1 MSRSSTAASSQSI
14 DVRAGF
20 APRKTRSG
28 LRSVS
33 AAKLEDHLG
42 ALLKIAVAA
51 GRAAGHVGKAPIVR
65 CKPDGNPLAECF
77 CTVRQANVDG
87 EDAAAGQPNKT
98 GSAAWGGW
106 RRKPR
111 ITPRFVETQGF
122 SCAHSFAMP
131 CVAKNTLIQVTT
143 KDLREPCRVSGRNS
157 RIFLLPM

>member
-1 MSRSSTAASSQSI
+1 MLTAKM
-14 DVRAGF
+14 R
-20 APRKTRSG
+20 PRVNR
-28 LRSVS
+28 
-33 AAKLEDHLG
+33 
-42 ALLKIAVAA
+42 I
-51 GRAAGHVGKAPIVR
+51 
-65 CKPDGNPLAECF
+65 KPARPRG
-77 CTVRQANVDG
+77 
-87 EDAAAGQPNKT
+87 
-98 GSAAWGGW
+98 GGW